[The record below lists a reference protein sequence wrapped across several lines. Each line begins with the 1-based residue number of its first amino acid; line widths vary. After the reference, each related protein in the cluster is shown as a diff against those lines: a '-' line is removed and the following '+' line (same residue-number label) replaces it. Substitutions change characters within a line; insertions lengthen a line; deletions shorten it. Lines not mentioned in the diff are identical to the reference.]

1 MYKIVLTILA
11 AIMVSGCT
19 KTNEFTPE
27 LNADSETIFKLAC
40 AECHNPVGGQI
51 FILDGDMATVSAI
64 SNQISTGNMAMPS
77 FPNIKGDV
85 LTKLAQ
91 YVIDNSKVEEDKE

>member
-1 MYKIVLTILA
+1 MYKIALTILA
-11 AIMVSGCT
+11 AIIISGCT

-27 LNADSETIFKLAC
+27 ANADSDAIFKLAC

-51 FILDGDMATVSAI
+51 FILDSDMATVAAI

-77 FPNIKGDV
+77 FPNIKDDV

-91 YVIDNSKVEEDKE
+91 YVIDNSKVAKD

>member
-1 MYKIVLTILA
+1 MYKIILTILT
-11 AIMVSGCT
+11 AIMISGCT

-27 LNADSETIFKLAC
+27 INADSDAIFKLAC

-51 FILDGDMATVSAI
+51 FVLDGDRASVAAI
-64 SNQISTGNMAMPS
+64 SNQISTGSMTMPS
-77 FPNIKGDV
+77 FPNIKDDV

-91 YVIDNSKVEEDKE
+91 YVIDNSKVETK